1 MDFVVG
7 LPPRLALVGLLLEG
21 PVLEAGFALGPVSR
35 SVILTGTLRQHYTKV
50 RGRHTLQC

>member
-7 LPPRLALVGLLLEG
+7 LPPRLVLVGLLLER

-35 SVILTGTLRQHYTKV
+35 SVILTGTRGQRYT
-50 RGRHTLQC
+50 R